1 MGTIDR
7 QSVDAL
13 ACRMYANQSNGIT
26 MTKQTTKPSAAIVY
40 DVQTANH
47 AADSVNGDLL
57 LLEDA
62 KRFTGGIAS
71 KDWRVSF
78 MVGTIAAI
86 AKKPMTYACDIIGK
100 AAPDSA
106 GKPKRSAAEQKLYN
120 AAKMRLSRFCKTHSI
135 QPVNKARG
143 KPKSKAD
150 NVEKDNTPKA
160 VNAKGAD
167 SFLRQQAAMLQAYG
181 EKNRPM
187 LSTAMLHAIGE
198 FVEAINTIP
207 NQD

>member
-1 MGTIDR
+1 MKTAT
-7 QSVDAL
+7 V
-13 ACRMYANQSNGIT
+13 
-26 MTKQTTKPSAAIVY
+26 KPSDAIVY

-47 AADSVNGDLL
+47 AADSVNGELL
-57 LLEDA
+57 LLGDA

-71 KDWRVSF
+71 KEWRVSF
-78 MVGTIAAI
+78 MVGSIAAM
-86 AKKPMTYACDIIGK
+86 AKKPMTYACDVLTK
-100 AAPDSA
+100 AAPDSK
-106 GKPKRSAAEQKLYN
+106 GKPKRTATEQKLYD
-120 AAKMRLSRFCKTHSI
+120 AARTRLSRFCKTHSI

-143 KPKSKAD
+143 KPGAKAETKAD
-150 NVEKDNTPKA
+150 TTPKA

-181 EKNRPM
+181 EKNKPM

>member
-1 MGTIDR
+1 
-7 QSVDAL
+7 
-13 ACRMYANQSNGIT
+13 
-26 MTKQTTKPSAAIVY
+26 MTKQITKPSIAIVY
-40 DVQTANH
+40 DVQTAQH

-57 LLEDA
+57 LLGDA
-62 KRFTGGIAS
+62 KRFEGGIAS
-71 KDWRVSF
+71 KEWRVSF

-86 AKKPMTYACDIIGK
+86 AKKPMTYACDVLAK
-100 AAPDSA
+100 RSPDAKLVVETS
-106 GKPKRSAAEQKLYN
+106 KPKRTATEQKLYD
-120 AAKMRLSRFCKTHSI
+120 AARTRLSRFCKTHSI
-135 QPVNKARG
+135 APANKSRG
-143 KPKSKAD
+143 KPGKKAA
-150 NVEKDNTPKA
+150 ETKADNTPKA

-181 EKNRPM
+181 EKNKAM

>member
-1 MGTIDR
+1 MGTSGGNHAPLIN
-7 QSVDAL
+7 L
-13 ACRMYANQSNGIT
+13 KENI
-26 MTKQTTKPSAAIVY
+26 MTKQITKPSIAIVY
-40 DVQTANH
+40 DVQTAQH

-57 LLEDA
+57 LLGDA
-62 KRFTGGIAS
+62 KRFEGGIAS
-71 KDWRVSF
+71 KEWRVSF

-86 AKKPMTYACDIIGK
+86 AKKPMTYACDVLAK
-100 AAPDSA
+100 RSPDAKLVVETS
-106 GKPKRSAAEQKLYN
+106 KPKRTATEQKLYD
-120 AAKMRLSRFCKTHSI
+120 AARTRLSRFCKTHSI
-135 QPVNKARG
+135 APANKSRG
-143 KPKSKAD
+143 KPGKKAA
-150 NVEKDNTPKA
+150 ETKADNTPKA

-181 EKNRPM
+181 EKNKAM

>member
-1 MGTIDR
+1 MKNA
-7 QSVDAL
+7 SV
-13 ACRMYANQSNGIT
+13 
-26 MTKQTTKPSAAIVY
+26 KPSAAIVY
-40 DVQTANH
+40 DVQTAQH

-57 LLEDA
+57 LLADS
-62 KRFTGGIAS
+62 KRFAGGIAS
-71 KDWRVSF
+71 KEWRVSF

-86 AKKPMTYACDIIGK
+86 AKKPMTYACDVLTK
-100 AAPDSA
+100 AAPDSK
-106 GKPKRSAAEQKLYN
+106 GKPKRTVAEQKLYD
-120 AAKMRLSRFCKTHSI
+120 AARTRLSRFCKTHSI
-135 QPVNKARG
+135 APANKARG
-143 KPKSKAD
+143 KPGAKA
-150 NVEKDNTPKA
+150 ETKADNTPKA

-181 EKNRPM
+181 EKNKPM

>member
-1 MGTIDR
+1 
-7 QSVDAL
+7 
-13 ACRMYANQSNGIT
+13 
-26 MTKQTTKPSAAIVY
+26 MTKQITKPSIAIVY

-57 LLEDA
+57 LLADA

-71 KDWRVSF
+71 KEWRVSF

-86 AKKPMTYACDIIGK
+86 AKKPMTYACDVLTK
-100 AAPDSA
+100 ATPDSK
-106 GKPKRSAAEQKLYN
+106 GKPKRTVAEQKLYD
-120 AAKMRLSRFCKTHSI
+120 AARTRLSRFCKTHSI
-135 QPVNKARG
+135 QPVNKSRG
-143 KPKSKAD
+143 KPGKKVDEAKAD
-150 NVEKDNTPKA
+150 ATPKA

-181 EKNRPM
+181 EKNKPM